1 MPLDEQFCQCV
12 VNHAA
17 CVLAGIKPA
26 GLFNY
31 IPGRPS
37 ACQACACERLCDAQV
52 RRQAGMQALGFT
64 RLFARQGLRCDVL
77 CVGRGRA
84 LMLVS
89 RTDELAHLIGRPD
102 VAGFLAQ
109 AGYDVA
115 GPRQLVR
122 SLRLKMAGFERTRCP
137 GGEQGMGGPRA
148 CEADACAFPHEV
160 GVVLGYPLSDVVA
173 FIARHGQ
180 GALAS
185 GVWKAYGDPEG
196 ARACW
201 RAMRECRAR
210 ALERYAHG
218 APLEQLVA

>member
-31 IPGRPS
+31 TPRRPD
-37 ACQACACERLCDAQV
+37 ACRACACERLCDAQV

-89 RTDELAHLIGRPD
+89 RTEDLAGLIGRPD
-102 VAGFLAQ
+102 VAAFLAR

-122 SLRLKMAGFERTRCP
+122 SLRLKMACFERTRLP
-137 GGEQGMGGPRA
+137 RDERGGRASRA
-148 CEADACAFPHEV
+148 CEADECAFPHEV

-185 GVWKAYGDPEG
+185 GAWKAYDDPEG

-201 RAMRECRAR
+201 RAMRECRER

-218 APLEQLVA
+218 AALEQLVA